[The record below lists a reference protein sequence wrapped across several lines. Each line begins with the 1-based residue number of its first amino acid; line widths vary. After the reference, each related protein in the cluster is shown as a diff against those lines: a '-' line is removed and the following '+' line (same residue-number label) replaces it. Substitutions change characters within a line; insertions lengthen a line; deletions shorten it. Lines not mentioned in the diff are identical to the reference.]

1 MKTTLFAALI
11 ALSVTVSAQTQHI
24 TLDGQQNQLQ
34 AQLNGAVTRTEY
46 RTEYRETTCSRE
58 VLDGYDQ
65 VCRWE
70 RGDTVCRT
78 VGGGQS
84 CGLTPT
90 GRVCHDLPSREECY
104 TTPDRQVCT
113 SEPRYRTEYYSCT
126 KSISVPYQVKLYDVQ
141 NNVVVNVANSATLP
155 TGLQEVLALTLSNEA
170 LSLSGAKTTGKVLIS
185 ATQSSQELSNNGQL
199 KVIQTIVNISMI
211 DRLAAVGPFIGGVS
225 EITGDINTLQVTTG
239 PITDLSAIK
248 IELIAKKDR
257 FLASDKVVI
266 QKVLTMDDM
275 ELINQGQ
282 RTLVKINFNKLGGP
296 DKLAGKNAKIELN
309 ISSNVAVQNLV
320 NKQDL
325 PSETSVTKKLKISF

>member
-1 MKTTLFAALI
+1 MKAIILAALT
-11 ALSVTVSAQTQHI
+11 ALSLTVTAQTQHI
-24 TLDGQQNQLQ
+24 TLDGNQNQLQ

-58 VLDGYDQ
+58 VHDGYDQ

-70 RGDTVCRT
+70 PGETVCHT

-90 GRVCHDLPSREECY
+90 GRVCHDLPSHRECHTE
-104 TTPDRQVCT
+104 PSRNVCH

-126 KSISVPYQVKLYDVQ
+126 KSVSVPYQVKLYDVQ
-141 NNVVVNVANSATLP
+141 NNVVVNVANSANLP
-155 TGLQEVLALTLSNEA
+155 AGLQEVLAL
-170 LSLSGAKTTGKVLIS
+170 SLSSEAVSLSAARTTGKVLIS

-199 KVIQTIVNISMI
+199 KVINTIININMI
-211 DRLAAVGPFIGGVS
+211 DRLAAVGPFIGGIS

-248 IELIAKKDR
+248 IELIAKRDR

-266 QKVLTMDDM
+266 QKVLTADDM
-275 ELINQGQ
+275 ELVTEGQ

-296 DKLAGKNAKIELN
+296 AHLKGKNAKIELN
-309 ISSNVAVQNLV
+309 ISTNVSVQNLV
-320 NKQDL
+320 NKQDM
-325 PSETSVTKKLKISF
+325 PSETAVTKKLKISF